1 MKNSEISR
9 PSHQLAISDELRA
22 KIIRVSKQGISTQ
35 NLALR
40 FGYSQRT
47 ICYVLQEA
55 ATKSVE
61 VSS

>member
-1 MKNSEISR
+1 MSR
-9 PSHQLAISDELRA
+9 IAHQTAISDEVRA
-22 KIIRVSKQGISTQ
+22 KIIKIYKQGISTQ